1 MKVYV
6 NTAELDM
13 KRIND
18 FIDRNELEKW
28 IIGNNR
34 IMVIIDDLP
43 TFEAF
48 TKIAGKADF
57 SYNGRMSYFALED
70 KFLNPSFNISYIYYL
85 CKRLR
90 RGKVY
95 LNYTPRRSL

>member
-28 IIGNNR
+28 IISNNR

-48 TKIAGKADF
+48 TKIAGT
-57 SYNGRMSYFALED
+57 S
-70 KFLNPSFNISYIYYL
+70 IYCIDNSHDAHL
-85 CKRLR
+85 KKR
-90 RGKVY
+90 RGY
-95 LNYTPRRSL
+95 MPTTYR